1 MDVRCWRVDRRV
13 RVGSTVVCAL
23 ILRLWIEGSFTPILR
38 RRVLYDFLIRQYCP
52 VSSTYT
58 HIGDRQPGDRL
69 LPRRARP
76 ARARC
81 GSYPASRPSGLRPYP
96 PDRPRPRPRGH
107 RRYRVQKL
115 YRVPYEP
122 ADTRRGIVSCV
133 LLSSL
138 SFVLNTT
145 YFGFRLAGD
154 APLTASRVSTLRS
167 VTRRRIASTS
177 TTLDWRGLISSQA
190 VARPTTNTC
199 NAVRTDDRT
208 RRHA

>member
-52 VSSTYT
+52 VSSTTYT
-58 HIGDRQPGDRL
+58 HIGDRLTG
-69 LPRRARP
+69 RP
-76 ARARC
+76 ASTAPRTPRC
-81 GSYPASRPSGLRPYP
+81 GSYPASRPSGASPPVPARPPASSAAGP
-96 PDRPRPRPRGH
+96 PSLPCSKIVPCTVRTG
-107 RRYRVQKL
+107 RY
-115 YRVPYEP
+115 
-122 ADTRRGIVSCV
+122 ATRIVSCV

-177 TTLDWRGLISSQA
+177 TRLSTGADS
-190 VARPTTNTC
+190 
-199 NAVRTDDRT
+199 
-208 RRHA
+208 

>member
-1 MDVRCWRVDRRV
+1 MRCWRVDRRV

-58 HIGDRQPGDRL
+58 HIRVTARRRATRL
-69 LPRRARP
+69 LPRRARR

-115 YRVPYEP
+115 YRVRVRTGRY
-122 ADTRRGIVSCV
+122 ATRIVSCV